1 MAVPDSYRAYS
12 TRALQ
17 VRKVIPV
24 LAAAFAAIVVFAA
37 LDVLLTR
44 ITEARRS
51 ASARWSYS
59 QGERLSASGRLSD
72 ASDLFR
78 AAYNQDPANS
88 AYQLALIAALRRA
101 GELDQAKLTVGRL
114 LEKSPADG
122 AANIEMARILAHS
135 GDWRNAAWYY
145 HRGLYGQWRTPIEL
159 VPLRF
164 ELADFL
170 ASNHATEDLLAELPL
185 LDREVTDPMNRRH
198 VGKLLI
204 AAQSWRRAED
214 LYRSLLRTSESDG
227 ELWAGLG
234 KAQLGAGEYEAAERS
249 LIKANA
255 YLRDADIQRGLQLAA
270 NVNDLDPTRR
280 GLSATER
287 HRRAHEIASAVVA
300 AVENC
305 APGDA
310 TVQSAKAAL
319 VHRRNQ
325 KAADSAES
333 DLDLT
338 EETWTAG
345 EKVCGGTIPVREPV
359 RRVILLML
367 KRVS

>member
-17 VRKVIPV
+17 VRKVVPV
-24 LAAAFAAIVVFAA
+24 LAAAFTAIVVFAA

-59 QGERLSASGRLSD
+59 QGERSSASGRFSD

-170 ASNHATEDLLAELPL
+170 ASNHAT
-185 LDREVTDPMNRRH
+185 
-198 VGKLLI
+198 
-204 AAQSWRRAED
+204 
-214 LYRSLLRTSESDG
+214 
-227 ELWAGLG
+227 
-234 KAQLGAGEYEAAERS
+234 
-249 LIKANA
+249 
-255 YLRDADIQRGLQLAA
+255 RGLISR
-270 NVNDLDPTRR
+270 V
-280 GLSATER
+280 
-287 HRRAHEIASAVVA
+287 ASAR
-300 AVENC
+300 
-305 APGDA
+305 
-310 TVQSAKAAL
+310 Q
-319 VHRRNQ
+319 
-325 KAADSAES
+325 
-333 DLDLT
+333 
-338 EETWTAG
+338 
-345 EKVCGGTIPVREPV
+345 GGH
-359 RRVILLML
+359 
-367 KRVS
+367 